1 MFPPVYTGSTITVD
15 IMYAELIQP
24 EAQITIVD
32 LPGVMDFDGNE
43 VYVPAGGVVV
53 NANYPPEVSS
63 VTYSH
68 ENENITIEFSEA
80 LQGFDGST
88 TVDLR
93 LYVENLGFDADY
105 TANISDVLSGDGRT
119 LTAEIEGF

>member
-1 MFPPVYTGSTITVD
+1 MDSPHLMFPPNYTGSTITVD

-32 LPGVMDFDGNE
+32 LPGVLDFDGNE

-53 NANYPPEVSS
+53 NANYLPEISS

-68 ENENITIEFSEA
+68 DNQNITIEFSEA
-80 LQGFDGST
+80 LQGFDGSI
-88 TVDLR
+88 L
-93 LYVENLGFDADY
+93 
-105 TANISDVLSGDGRT
+105 
-119 LTAEIEGF
+119 LT